1 MTIKTILFKT
11 QIIVG
16 LSVAV
21 LNFAQNTNINYD
33 KDFKLNRNYFPVD
46 NNFAKAAVETKDG
59 YLIAGQNF
67 VEEDNTQHNSAI
79 IKIDKTGKLIK
90 KTTLGENKDYR
101 KESFMKTVY
110 SINNNRLI
118 QLGSKKIDDRAYLW
132 LREINDNLDVLQ
144 DTLFESISASV
155 TQEPM
160 VFNVKDGFYVIS
172 ESGFYRDLE
181 LNITFISND
190 LQKVDNHVISYIE
203 PPFDFFNKYDFS
215 ASLANNKLYVTT
227 NGVDERDKENIYATK
242 YKTYILEY
250 DLSTHKITKHKK
262 VSEADFLSRKVIVHK
277 DLIYLIGIKDT
288 GEPMSNKNTRRNTV
302 VKVLN
307 MNFEKVKEFNYVPA
321 PDKGK
326 FNEHLYD
333 AVIVND
339 ELHIVGEMYKSGTF
353 SNESVYLKFDLN
365 GKLLD
370 DRLLKYGSMYSENRM
385 IKIVPLK
392 NNDMMLL
399 GKGEGW
405 RVIIK

>member
-1 MTIKTILFKT
+1 MYTLNNFYNFVVVQKLIIIHCMTIKTILFKT

-16 LSVAV
+16 LSAAV
-21 LNFAQNTNINYD
+21 LNFAQNTNINND
-33 KDFKLNRNYFPVD
+33 KDFKLNSNYFPVD
-46 NNFAKAAVETKDG
+46 NNFAKAAVEIKDG

-144 DTLFESISASV
+144 DKLFESISASV
-155 TQEPM
+155 TQESM

-215 ASLANNKLYVTT
+215 ASLVNNKLYVTT
-227 NGVDERDKENIYATK
+227 NGVDERDKENI
-242 YKTYILEY
+242 
-250 DLSTHKITKHKK
+250 
-262 VSEADFLSRKVIVHK
+262 
-277 DLIYLIGIKDT
+277 
-288 GEPMSNKNTRRNTV
+288 
-302 VKVLN
+302 
-307 MNFEKVKEFNYVPA
+307 
-321 PDKGK
+321 
-326 FNEHLYD
+326 
-333 AVIVND
+333 
-339 ELHIVGEMYKSGTF
+339 
-353 SNESVYLKFDLN
+353 
-365 GKLLD
+365 
-370 DRLLKYGSMYSENRM
+370 
-385 IKIVPLK
+385 
-392 NNDMMLL
+392 
-399 GKGEGW
+399 
-405 RVIIK
+405 